1 MNSQLTAP
9 GALSDNLNIVH
20 KYEWRP
26 RPSSGPMTTLHPEVD
41 YQKFLAEGSFYI
53 QRSRATGRYL
63 FYPRVAEP
71 LTGSTDLEWVEACGQ
86 GVVYSTTVIRQKPPT
101 PSYNLAL
108 IDLAE
113 GPRLMSR
120 VVGVPPEAVKI
131 GMAVKAKIVREADQ
145 ALLVFE
151 PA

>member
-1 MNSQLTAP
+1 MSA
-9 GALSDNLNIVH
+9 
-20 KYEWRP
+20 
-26 RPSSGPMTTLHPEVD
+26 LHPESEF
-41 YQKFLAEGSFYI
+41 QQFLAAGSFRI
-53 QRSRATGRYL
+53 QRSRMTGRYI

-71 LTGSTDLEWVEACGQ
+71 GTGSTDLEWVEASGR

-113 GPRLMSR
+113 GPRMMSR
-120 VVGVPPEAVKI
+120 VVGIAPEEVKI
-131 GMAVKAKIVREADQ
+131 GMAVKAKIVPENDQ
-145 ALLVFE
+145 TLVVFE

>member
-1 MNSQLTAP
+1 M
-9 GALSDNLNIVH
+9 H
-20 KYEWRP
+20 
-26 RPSSGPMTTLHPEVD
+26 TLHPEVD
-41 YQKFLAEGSFYI
+41 FQKFLAEGSFRI

-71 LTGSTDLEWVEACGQ
+71 RTGSTELDWVEASGQ

-113 GPRLMSR
+113 GPRMMSR
-120 VVGVPPEAVKI
+120 VVGIAPEEVKI
-131 GMAVKAKIVREADQ
+131 GMAVKAKIIRENHL

>member
-1 MNSQLTAP
+1 
-9 GALSDNLNIVH
+9 
-20 KYEWRP
+20 
-26 RPSSGPMTTLHPEVD
+26 MTTLHPEVD
-41 YQKFLAEGSFYI
+41 FQKFLAEESFRI

-71 LTGSTDLEWVEACGQ
+71 LTGSTELDWVEASGQ
-86 GVVYSTTVIRQKPPT
+86 GVVYSTTVVRQKPPT

-113 GPRLMSR
+113 GPRMMSR
-120 VVGVPPEAVKI
+120 VVGIAPEEVKI
-131 GMAVKAKIVREADQ
+131 GMAVKARIIRENDAP
-145 ALLVFE
+145 LLVFE

>member
-1 MNSQLTAP
+1 
-9 GALSDNLNIVH
+9 
-20 KYEWRP
+20 
-26 RPSSGPMTTLHPEVD
+26 MTRLHPEVD
-41 YQKFLAEGSFYI
+41 FQKFLAAGSFRI

-71 LTGSTDLEWVEACGQ
+71 LTGSTELDWVEACGQ

-113 GPRLMSR
+113 GPRMMSR
-120 VVGVPPEAVKI
+120 VIGIPPQDVKI
-131 GMAVKAKIVREADQ
+131 GMAVKARITHENDL
-145 ALLVFE
+145 ALVVFE

>member
-1 MNSQLTAP
+1 MNTS
-9 GALSDNLNIVH
+9 
-20 KYEWRP
+20 
-26 RPSSGPMTTLHPEVD
+26 HPEID
-41 YQKFLAEGSFYI
+41 FQRFLAEGSFRI
-53 QRSRATGRYL
+53 QRSRATGRYI

-71 LTGSTDLEWVEACGQ
+71 VTGSTDLDWVEASGL

-113 GPRLMSR
+113 GPRMMSR
-120 VVGVPPEAVKI
+120 VVGIPPEQVRI
-131 GMAVKAKIVREADQ
+131 GMTVKARIIRENDQ
-145 ALLVFE
+145 ALVVFE